1 MSWLSDIFLKNRDL
15 EPSFYNGEIFGL
27 PVEQRAYLKDL
38 ALEICI
44 NFIAR
49 SIGQTEFR
57 IIQDG
62 KRIYDDW
69 DYLLNVRPN
78 TDSSAAD
85 FWEEVTYKLIFD
97 SEVLVVLS
105 DTNDLLIADSFTRE
119 EYAVYPDKFKNV
131 TVKDYTFARTFDM
144 DEVIYLRYNNKKLQH
159 FMDGMF
165 KDFTELFSR
174 MIQTAMF
181 SNQVRALA
189 SVEGATNLD
198 KENTD
203 KLQTFMD
210 KLFNAFKTKA
220 FAIVPKLKGFDYTEI
235 ANGSNN
241 GRSVEDIMKV
251 LDKTIEYVAEILGIP
266 PALIFGSLS
275 EYETA
280 VKSYVKFTLDSL
292 LKKIKD
298 ELNAKLLEKS
308 EYQKGKRVK
317 AFGIQ
322 EKSIFDIANSIDKLI
337 ASGAFSRNDVRE
349 EVGKERIDDP
359 ELDKYVLTK
368 NYETIESNKKSDEG
382 GEKEN
387 ENES

>member
-1 MSWLSDIFLKNRDL
+1 MA
-15 EPSFYNGEIFGL
+15 PSLYDGEIYGVA
-27 PVEQRAYLKDL
+27 VEQRAYLKYL

-49 SIGQTEFR
+49 SIGQTEFK
-57 IIQDG
+57 IMQDG
-62 KRIYDDW
+62 KRIYDEW

-85 FWEEVTYKLIFD
+85 FWEEVIYKLIFD

-119 EYAVYPDKFKNV
+119 EYAVYPDKFKDV
-131 TVKDYTFARTFDM
+131 TVKDYTFARTFNM

-189 SVEGATNLD
+189 SVESVNKLD
-198 KENTD
+198 DENSQ
-203 KLQTFMD
+203 KLQTFIN

-220 FAIVPKLKGFDYTEI
+220 FAIVPLLKGFNYTEI

-241 GRSVEDIMKV
+241 GRSIEDIMKV
-251 LDKTIEYVAEILGIP
+251 LDKTIEYVAELLGIP
-266 PALIFGSLS
+266 PALINGSLS

-292 LKKIKD
+292 LKKIMD
-298 ELNAKLLEKS
+298 ELNAKLIEKN
-308 EYQKGKRVK
+308 EYMNGKRIKTV
-317 AFGIQ
+317 GIQ
-322 EKSIFDIANSIDKLI
+322 IKSIFDIANSIDKLI

-349 EVGKERIDDP
+349 EIGKDRVDDP

-368 NYETIESNKKSDEG
+368 NYQTVDSTKG

>member
-1 MSWLSDIFLKNRDL
+1 MSWLSNIFSRNKSLA
-15 EPSFYNGEIFGL
+15 PSLYDGEIYGVA
-27 PVEQRAYLKDL
+27 VEQRAYLKYL

-49 SIGQTEFR
+49 SIGQTEFK
-57 IIQDG
+57 IMQDG
-62 KRIYDDW
+62 KRIYDEW

-85 FWEEVTYKLIFD
+85 FWEEVIYKLIFD

-119 EYAVYPDKFKNV
+119 EYAVYPDKFKDV
-131 TVKDYTFARTFDM
+131 TVKDYTFARTFNM

-189 SVEGATNLD
+189 SVESVNKLD
-198 KENTD
+198 DENSQ
-203 KLQTFMD
+203 KLQTFIN

-220 FAIVPKLKGFDYTEI
+220 FAIVPLLKGFNYTEI

-241 GRSVEDIMKV
+241 GRSIEDIMKV
-251 LDKTIEYVAEILGIP
+251 LDKTIEYVAELLGIP
-266 PALIFGSLS
+266 PALINGSLS

-292 LKKIKD
+292 LKKIMD
-298 ELNAKLLEKS
+298 ELNAKLIEKN
-308 EYQKGKRVK
+308 EYMNGKRIK
-317 AFGIQ
+317 TAGIQ
-322 EKSIFDIANSIDKLI
+322 IKSIFDIANSIDKLI

-349 EVGKERIDDP
+349 EIGKDRVDDP

-368 NYETIESNKKSDEG
+368 NYQTVDSTKG

>member
-1 MSWLSDIFLKNRDL
+1 MSWLSNIFSRNKSLA
-15 EPSFYNGEIFGL
+15 PSLYDGEIYGVA
-27 PVEQRAYLKDL
+27 VEQRAYLKYL

-49 SIGQTEFR
+49 SIGQTEFK
-57 IIQDG
+57 IMQDG
-62 KRIYDDW
+62 KRIYDEW

-85 FWEEVTYKLIFD
+85 FWEEVIYKLIFD

-119 EYAVYPDKFKNV
+119 EYAVYPDKFKDV
-131 TVKDYTFARTFDM
+131 TVKDYTFARTFNM

-189 SVEGATNLD
+189 SVESVNKLD
-198 KENTD
+198 DENSQ
-203 KLQTFMD
+203 KLQTFIN

-220 FAIVPKLKGFDYTEI
+220 FAIVPLLKGFNYTEI

-241 GRSVEDIMKV
+241 GRSIEDIMKV
-251 LDKTIEYVAEILGIP
+251 LDKTIEYVAELLGIP
-266 PALIFGSLS
+266 PALINGSLS

-292 LKKIKD
+292 LKKIMD
-298 ELNAKLLEKS
+298 ELNAKLIEKN
-308 EYQKGKRVK
+308 EYMNGKRIKTV
-317 AFGIQ
+317 GIQ
-322 EKSIFDIANSIDKLI
+322 IKSIFDIANSIDKLI

-349 EVGKERIDDP
+349 EIGKDRVDDP

-368 NYETIESNKKSDEG
+368 NYQTVDSTKG

>member
-1 MSWLSDIFLKNRDL
+1 MSWLSNIFSRNKSFA
-15 EPSFYNGEIFGL
+15 PSLYDGEIYGVA
-27 PVEQRAYLKDL
+27 VEQRAYLKYL

-49 SIGQTEFR
+49 SIGQTEFK
-57 IIQDG
+57 IMQDG

-85 FWEEVTYKLIFD
+85 FWEEVIYKLIFD

-119 EYAVYPDKFKNV
+119 EYAVYPDKFKDV
-131 TVKDYTFARTFDM
+131 TVKDYTFARTFNM

-189 SVEGATNLD
+189 SVESVNKLD
-198 KENTD
+198 DENSQ
-203 KLQTFMD
+203 KLQTFIN

-220 FAIVPKLKGFDYTEI
+220 FAIVPLLKGFNYTEI

-241 GRSVEDIMKV
+241 GRSIEDIMKV
-251 LDKTIEYVAEILGIP
+251 LDKTIEYVAELLGIP
-266 PALIFGSLS
+266 PALINGSLS

-292 LKKIKD
+292 LKKLMD
-298 ELNAKLLEKS
+298 ELNAKLIDKN
-308 EYQKGKRVK
+308 EYMSGKRIK

-322 EKSIFDIANSIDKLI
+322 IKSIFDIANSIDKLI

-349 EVGKERIDDP
+349 EIGKDRVDDP

-368 NYETIESNKKSDEG
+368 NYQTVEYAGG
-382 GEKEN
+382 GEKGN

>member
-1 MSWLSDIFLKNRDL
+1 MSWLSDIFSRNKSLA
-15 EPSFYNGEIFGL
+15 PSLYDREIYGV
-27 PVEQRAYLKDL
+27 PVEQRAYLKYL

-57 IIQDG
+57 IMQNG

-85 FWEEVTYKLIFD
+85 FWEEVIYKLIFD
-97 SEVLVVLS
+97 SEVLVILS

-144 DEVIYLRYNNKKLQH
+144 DEVIYLRYNNKKLQY
-159 FMDGMF
+159 FMNGMF
-165 KDFTELFSR
+165 KDFTDLFSR

-189 SVEGATNLD
+189 SVEGTTNLD

-251 LDKTIEYVAEILGIP
+251 LDKTIEYVAELLGIP
-266 PALIFGSLS
+266 PALINGSLS

-292 LKKIKD
+292 LKKIMD
-298 ELNAKLLEKS
+298 ELNAKLIDKN
-308 EYQKGKRVK
+308 EYMNGKRIK

-322 EKSIFDIANSIDKLI
+322 IKSIFDIANSIDKLI

-349 EVGKERIDDP
+349 EIGKDRVDDP

-368 NYETIESNKKSDEG
+368 NYQTVDSTKG

>member
-1 MSWLSDIFLKNRDL
+1 MSWLSGIFSRNRSL
-15 EPSFYNGEIFGL
+15 VPSLYDGEIYGV
-27 PVEQRAYLKDL
+27 PVEQRAYLKYL

-131 TVKDYTFARTFDM
+131 TVKDYTFARTFNM

-189 SVEGATNLD
+189 SVEGTTNLD

-251 LDKTIEYVAEILGIP
+251 LDKTIDYVAELLGIP
-266 PALIFGSLS
+266 PALINGSLS

-280 VKSYVKFTLDSL
+280 LKSYIKFTHNTI
-292 LKKIKD
+292 LKKITD

-322 EKSIFDIANSIDKLI
+322 VNSVFDIANSIDKLI

-349 EVGKERIDDP
+349 EIGKDRVDDA

-368 NYETIESNKKSDEG
+368 NYQTVDSTKG
-382 GEKEN
+382 GEEEN